1 MPLGDF
7 IEDET
12 DPDPSLAHKKARNET
27 GSQSMS
33 NGSMMRITPLAVW
46 ARNLT
51 VAELEKCILGD
62 VGMMHTNPN
71 MLDACTVYC
80 IAIKTLI

>member
-1 MPLGDF
+1 
-7 IEDET
+7 
-12 DPDPSLAHKKARNET
+12 
-27 GSQSMS
+27 MS